1 MRDPRREHWE
11 ALYGAA
17 LLELDREKLPD
28 CIRAAEEA
36 IHGRLIS
43 FDGGSDHHGE
53 RRAIEDALQNLRV
66 LRETEITGLE
76 S

>member
-11 ALYGAA
+11 ALYRAA
-17 LLELDREKLPD
+17 LLELDREKLPAR
-28 CIRAAEEA
+28 IRAAEDA
-36 IHGRLIS
+36 IRLRLVS
-43 FDGGSDHHGE
+43 LASDSDHHGE

-66 LRETEITGLE
+66 LRETEIAGLE